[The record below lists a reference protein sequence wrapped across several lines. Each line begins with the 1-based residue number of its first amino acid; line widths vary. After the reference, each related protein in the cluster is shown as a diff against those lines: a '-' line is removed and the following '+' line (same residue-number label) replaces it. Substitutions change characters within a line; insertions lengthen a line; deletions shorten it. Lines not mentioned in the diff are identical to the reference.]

1 MREVVIVSGVR
12 TAIGDFEGA
21 LKDVSALE
29 LGKTVMLEAITRAGI
44 NKDVIDEVIMG
55 NVLPGG
61 LGQNPARQ
69 AMLLAGLP
77 VDVGAIT
84 VNKVCGSGL
93 KAVMLAAQAISANDA
108 DIVVAGG
115 MENMYLAPY
124 YLPKARSGYRLWND
138 RLVDGMVHDG
148 LWDIIADYHMGVTA
162 DNVAKRF
169 NVSREDQDAYAFRSF
184 EKSKKAAAEGRFKEE
199 IVAVEVPQRKGPPIV
214 FEADEAYQRETSV
227 EKMAKLPPAF
237 QKDGTATAG
246 NSSKLSIGAAATVV
260 MGKDKAAELGIKPV
274 AKIIAQGSAGMDTDI
289 VVAAP
294 IKSIPKVLKKAGM
307 DLKEIDIHEI
317 NEAFSSSTIAV
328 MRELGIDES
337 IVNVKGGAVSQGHP
351 IGASGAIRLVTLL
364 YAMADNG
371 TRHGMVSLCLG
382 GGEAVSMIIEKM

>member
-21 LKDVSALE
+21 LKNVSALE
-29 LGKTVMLEAITRAGI
+29 LGKIAILEALRRAGI
-44 NKDVIDEVIMG
+44 EKGVVDEVIMG

-69 AMLLAGLP
+69 AMLMAGLP

-93 KAVMLAAQAISANDA
+93 KAVMLAAQAIIAHDA

-124 YLPKARSGYRLWND
+124 YLPQARSGYRLWD
-138 RLVDGMVHDG
+138 TKVVDGMVHDG
-148 LWDIIADYHMGVTA
+148 LWDIIADYHMGITA

-169 NVSREDQDAYAFRSF
+169 KVSREDQDAYAFRSI
-184 EKSKKAAAEGRFKEE
+184 EKSKKAAAEGRFKDE
-199 IVAVEVPQRKGPPIV
+199 IVGVEVPQRKGPPIV
-214 FEADEAYQRETSV
+214 FERDEAYQREPSL
-227 EKMAKLPPAF
+227 EKMAKLSPAF
-237 QKDGTATAG
+237 QKDGTATAA
-246 NSSKLSIGAAATVV
+246 NSSKLSIGSSATVV
-260 MGKDKAAELGIKPV
+260 MGKDKADALGIKPM
-274 AKIIAQGSAGMDTDI
+274 AKIIAQGSAGMETDI

-307 DLKEIDIHEI
+307 ELKDIDIHEI

-351 IGASGAIRLVTLL
+351 IGASGAVRLVTLL
-364 YAMADNG
+364 YAMADGGARN
-371 TRHGMVSLCLG
+371 GMVSLCLG
-382 GGEAVSMIIEKM
+382 GGEAVSMIVEKS